1 MEKFEVEGN
10 KVFIDWYPKDVKLY
24 EIDNWINK
32 IREKLDPEEEIF
44 VDISMCGP
52 NSKGGSLI
60 DMGSTEEELKKIIP
74 PLPDKPYRIRLANHL
89 NFIMD
94 LYNTLRKL
102 NYVINFNLKEDV
114 ISETIIYFMNRWDK
128 YEYHPRTIPIAVQK
142 YKSLHID
149 IYRKDKKSV
158 SIDHED
164 DEESG
169 HLPKSLESIE
179 GLPAKEV
186 EKNEDVRRV
195 KEAMSKMDEKCRELL
210 TYVSD
215 GKSESEIQKILD
227 IPLGTVSSR
236 KSNCI
241 KKLAEILKV

>member
-1 MEKFEVEGN
+1 MNKFEVEGN
-10 KVFIDWYPKDVKLY
+10 KVFIDWYPQDVRLY
-24 EIDNWINK
+24 EIDNWVKK
-32 IREKLDPEEEIF
+32 ILKTLDPED
-44 VDISMCGP
+44 DIIIDVAMCGP
-52 NSKGGSLI
+52 NSSGKSLI
-60 DMGSTEEELKKIIP
+60 DMGSTEEELKKITP
-74 PLPDKPYRIRLANHL
+74 PLPDRPYRIRLANHI

-128 YEYHPRTIPIAVQK
+128 YEYHPRTIPIAIKK

-149 IYRKDKKSV
+149 IYRKDKKNI
-158 SIDHED
+158 SIDNEEED
-164 DEESG
+164 NG
-169 HLPKSLESIE
+169 YLPKSLESIE

-241 KKLAEILKV
+241 KKLTKILKL